1 MLNLGGLS
9 APSTATAP
17 TSFKS
22 TFSFLSELSL
32 LPCSRLF
39 VLVSGTD
46 IEPIFT
52 MRGLSGPPP
61 SNAHY
66 DKLARER
73 EEARRVNGWE
83 AAKNQEYDLFKQR
96 GQLEGRLYDAL
107 ESILHLL
114 DISHASEEM
123 LVDLGQELVD
133 DERKPARQRARV
145 ARHLGIVHQLQGGL
159 RNLEREWRG
168 LKERTFAVDKHY
180 TKLMNRYRAQLLG

>member
-1 MLNLGGLS
+1 
-9 APSTATAP
+9 
-17 TSFKS
+17 
-22 TFSFLSELSL
+22 
-32 LPCSRLF
+32 
-39 VLVSGTD
+39 
-46 IEPIFT
+46 

-180 TKLMNRYRAQLLG
+180 TKLMNRYRAQLLGWGNWDSDNSIGSLEIKYRRPGSPDLGWYKRRIIVENHDD